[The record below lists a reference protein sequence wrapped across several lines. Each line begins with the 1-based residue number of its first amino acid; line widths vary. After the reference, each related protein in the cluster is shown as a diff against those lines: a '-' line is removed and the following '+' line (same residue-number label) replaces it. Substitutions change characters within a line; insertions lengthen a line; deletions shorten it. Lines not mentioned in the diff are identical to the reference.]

1 MYLLITTG
9 CILFKLYLLITTGC
23 IDYISYLFKN
33 YMVYR
38 LYVLTKQDV
47 YLLFINN
54 YRLYAYSGQNHHE
67 DAYNGQNHHEET
79 KIKNFHILKSIR
91 NV

>member
-1 MYLLITTG
+1 M
-9 CILFKLYLLITTGC
+9 
-23 IDYISYLFKN
+23 
-33 YMVYR
+33 YR

-47 YLLFINN
+47 YLVFINN
-54 YRLYAYSGQNHHE
+54 YVYSGQE

>member
-1 MYLLITTG
+1 M
-9 CILFKLYLLITTGC
+9 
-23 IDYISYLFKN
+23 
-33 YMVYR
+33 YR

-47 YLLFINN
+47 YLVFINN
-54 YRLYAYSGQNHHE
+54 YVYSGQNHHE

>member
-1 MYLLITTG
+1 MVYR
-9 CILFKLYLLITTGC
+9 LYLLTKEVVYLVFINN
-23 IDYISYLFKN
+23 YRVHRSYLFKN

-67 DAYNGQNHHEET
+67 DSYNGQNHHEET